1 MQIQQ
6 TNIQPGAVFSNGSSS
21 VRVAVNCG
29 VRAGLRL
36 DQVPSN
42 GLVHAPWFRAEQD
55 VADFL
60 NRGGHA
66 TGAPFQPIAQ

>member
-1 MQIQQ
+1 MPIQE
-6 TNIQPGAVFSNGSSS
+6 TDIQPGAVFSDGSSS

-42 GLVHAPWFRAEQD
+42 GLVRAPWFRAEQN

-66 TGAPFQPIAQ
+66 KGVPFQPVAQ